1 MGKEEKKK
9 GGIYMLKKL
18 QIQTNRRD
26 EMIDITHEAEA
37 FLRKTGVKN
46 GLALIYCPHTTAG
59 ITINENAD
67 PDVKRDM
74 LRRFDEIYPWE
85 HELGQAY
92 GGKYGGT
99 YESEYN
105 RRLPACHHRRRP
117 PDTRNMAGR
126 LFLRI

>member
-1 MGKEEKKK
+1 VFIIAIRQEKTNTETNMGKEEKKK
-9 GGIYMLKKL
+9 GGIHMLKKL
-18 QIQTNRRD
+18 QIQTNKRD
-26 EMIDITHEAEA
+26 EMIDITHEAES
-37 FLRKTGVKN
+37 FLRETGVRN

-74 LRRFDEIYPWE
+74 LRRFDEMYPWE
-85 HELGQAY
+85 HEL
-92 GGKYGGT
+92 
-99 YESEYN
+99 
-105 RRLPACHHRRRP
+105 RLSACHHRRRA

>member
-1 MGKEEKKK
+1 
-9 GGIYMLKKL
+9 MLKKM

-74 LRRFDEIYPWE
+74 LKGLMKCIRGSTNWTGIWREIRRHI
-85 HELGQAY
+85 
-92 GGKYGGT
+92 
-99 YESEYN
+99 
-105 RRLPACHHRRRP
+105 
-117 PDTRNMAGR
+117 
-126 LFLRI
+126 